1 MKVVVIGASGTIG
14 KAIVA
19 ALGGHDVIEVSRSSG
34 QYRADIEDKA
44 SLEKLFA
51 ELGEVDA
58 IISAAGG
65 GAWKPLVELTDA
77 DFAKSLSY
85 KLMGQVN
92 VLRTGLASLRKGGS
106 ITLTTGVLA
115 SEPTPGSAAIS
126 LINSGVEGFARAAA
140 LELKD
145 TARVNVVSPPWVS
158 ETLVAMGQDGSGGMP
173 AAAVAKVYADIV
185 LGHDTGK
192 IVDARK
198 A

>member
-19 ALGGHDVIEVSRSSG
+19 ALGGHEVIEVSRSSG
-34 QYRADIEDKA
+34 QHRADIEDKA
-44 SLEKLFA
+44 SLERLFA

-65 GAWKPLVELTDA
+65 GAWKPLAELTDA

-92 VLRTGLASLRKGGS
+92 VLRTGLAALRKGGS

-115 SEPTPGSAAIS
+115 REPAPGSAAIS

-140 LELKD
+140 LELNG

-173 AAAVAKVYADIV
+173 AAAVAKVYAAVV
-185 LGHDTGK
+185 LGDDTGQ
-192 IVDARK
+192 IIDARK